1 MKKLLLLL
9 FIPFSSFAQQDS
21 VLSGVYKW
29 KEPVANNSN
38 KISTVVLMEGKVHDF
53 EWMQLTAARL
63 APASKK
69 IKYAVPGNQEQ
80 LIIIKTGIL
89 LLILHDTSFAMNAGS
104 IAVLMPGEKIVLN
117 SQQDCSFYI
126 MKYRRSAKTEQTK
139 NGIGS
144 FVKLWNDQLFKPNNN
159 GGGRRDYFEQATV
172 LQKRFEMHVT
182 TLKEGLRSH
191 APHTH
196 RAEEIVLM
204 IEGDT
209 EMQIGENFYKGST
222 GDFFYLG
229 SNVLHA
235 ATNVGSKPCMYF
247 AIQFE

>member
-1 MKKLLLLL
+1 MKKLLLSL
-9 FIPFSSFAQQDS
+9 FIPLSSFAQQDS
-21 VLSGVYKW
+21 VLSGVYNW
-29 KEPVANNSN
+29 KEPAANNPN

-53 EWMQLTAARL
+53 EWMQLNAARL
-63 APASKK
+63 MASSKK
-69 IKYAVPGNQEQ
+69 INYTVPENQEQ
-80 LIIIKTGIL
+80 LIIIKTGTL
-89 LLILHDTSFAMNAGS
+89 FLVLHDTSFAMNAGS
-104 IAVLMPGEKIVLN
+104 IAVLMPGEKIVFN

-126 MKYRRSAKTEQTK
+126 MKYRRSNEMKRTKTT
-139 NGIGS
+139 ISS
-144 FVKLWNDQLFKPNNN
+144 FVKRWDDQLFKPNNN

-191 APHTH
+191 APHIH

-204 IEGDT
+204 IDGDT
-209 EMQIGENFYKGST
+209 EMQVGENFYKGKT

-235 ATNVGSKPCMYF
+235 ATNVGSKPCTYF